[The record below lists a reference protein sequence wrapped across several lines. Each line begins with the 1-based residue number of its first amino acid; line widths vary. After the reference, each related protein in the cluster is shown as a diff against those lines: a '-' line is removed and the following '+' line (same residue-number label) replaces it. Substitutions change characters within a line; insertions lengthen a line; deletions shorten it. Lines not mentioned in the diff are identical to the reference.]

1 MDDAKVKELVEHI
14 TTSIKFDKTT
24 QEGEGMSAAIWEKY
38 LSLSTGKKIRKN
50 GDYLLEIGE
59 NINGVYFVKKGR
71 IISNILGKEGIIK
84 TVGIV
89 DESCLFGEQFI
100 FHQQPALF
108 EAFVIGDA
116 ELYFFSK
123 DTILDIMRKD
133 FEINIFIMKS
143 LAIKSRMLCSQIQDM
158 CLRNIAQ
165 NICKILYS
173 ICCYEEKNGEI
184 HGDIFIY
191 LSHQDLANMLGSHRV
206 TITKN
211 INLLKKQGIL
221 DYKYEKI
228 IIKDRHKLKEIGY
241 E

>member
-1 MDDAKVKELVEHI
+1 MDAKTKELVEHI
-14 TTSIKFDKTT
+14 TTSIMFDKNTLD
-24 QEGEGMSAAIWEKY
+24 GEGMSPAIWNKY
-38 LSLSTGKKIRKN
+38 LCLSNGKKVRKK

-71 IISNILGKEGIIK
+71 IVSNILGKEGIIK

-100 FHQQPALF
+100 FHRQPALF
-108 EAFVIGDA
+108 EAFVLEDA
-116 ELYFFSK
+116 EVYFFPK

-143 LAIKSRMLCSQIQDM
+143 LAIKSRMLCSQIEDV
-158 CLRNIAQ
+158 CIRNIAQ

-173 ICCYEEKNGEI
+173 ICCYEEKSGEI
-184 HGDIFIY
+184 IGDILIQ

-206 TITKN
+206 TVTKN

-221 DYKYEKI
+221 DYKYERI
-228 IIKDRHKLKEIGY
+228 IIKDRHKLKKIAFE
-241 E
+241 